1 MPIEPYL
8 KLTWL
13 QACGK
18 ESKMM
23 FQVGDMVIHPG
34 YGAGLVT
41 KIEKLTCLGS
51 NKLYYLIELSDELKT
66 NVWVPVKDAE
76 AKGVRHPT
84 PKSQLGRIWRILR
97 AVPETLATDH
107 KERYGLLQEKLRGGD
122 IFRIAEVVRD
132 MYWKDHRVRRLTM
145 AGKELYDRGLM
156 LLTSEVAVVQGC
168 DFLAAQVMIADI
180 LGVSLAATPTI

>member
-1 MPIEPYL
+1 L
-8 KLTWL
+8 K
-13 QACGK
+13 K
-18 ESKMM
+18 ETKMM

-34 YGAGLVT
+34 YGAGLVA
-41 KIEKLTCLGS
+41 KIQKLSSLGS

-97 AVPETLATDH
+97 AGPETLATDH
-107 KERYGLLQEKLRGGD
+107 KERLGLLEEKLRGGD

-132 MYWKDHRVRRLTM
+132 MYWKDHRVRKLTM
-145 AGKELYDRGLM
+145 AGKDLYGGGLTF
-156 LLTSEVAVVQGC
+156 LTSEVAVVQGS
-168 DFLAAQVMIADI
+168 DFWATKIVIADI
-180 LGVSLAATPTI
+180 LGVSLAATPAIG